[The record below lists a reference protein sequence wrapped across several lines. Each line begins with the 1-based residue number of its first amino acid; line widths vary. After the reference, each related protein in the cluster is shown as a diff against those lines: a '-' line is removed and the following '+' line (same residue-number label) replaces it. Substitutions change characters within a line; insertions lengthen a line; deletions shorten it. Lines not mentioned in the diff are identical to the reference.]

1 MKSHQQQTYS
11 TNNSAK
17 ELQIKNQAK
26 MNHIAKPKGNHH
38 YQKMLIRVLNEV
50 FPES

>member
-17 ELQIKNQAK
+17 ELQIKSQAK
-26 MNHIAKPKGNHH
+26 INHIAKPKANHH
-38 YQKMLIRVLNEV
+38 YQKMLIRVLDEV
-50 FPES
+50 FPD